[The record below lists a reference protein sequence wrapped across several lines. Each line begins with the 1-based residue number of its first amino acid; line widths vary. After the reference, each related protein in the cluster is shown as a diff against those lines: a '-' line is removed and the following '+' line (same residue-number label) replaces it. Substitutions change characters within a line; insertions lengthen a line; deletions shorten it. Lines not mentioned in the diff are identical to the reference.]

1 MDAYH
6 ARAPALQVHAPATQA
21 APRPLGPSTGTL
33 CTTRDFAAQTQ
44 ESSEAAGKWEH
55 KRGEMKLGKQRQ
67 LLLTLILAAAPSHAS
82 PIVRAMSMPLQR
94 LGRLYGSA
102 LSKNPVLTHCFQGAA
117 ISGIGLAAGSPRGVR
132 ERGVVLMCVF
142 CLCR

>member
-21 APRPLGPSTGTL
+21 VPLPLGPSTGTL
-33 CTTRDFAAQTQ
+33 EEGDFAAAQTQ
-44 ESSEAAGKWEH
+44 ESVAGEWEH

-82 PIVRAMSMPLQR
+82 PIVRAMSMPLHR

-142 CLCR
+142 CVCR

>member
-1 MDAYH
+1 MPE
-6 ARAPALQVHAPATQA
+6 R
-21 APRPLGPSTGTL
+21 PRCRCTRLPRKPYRYPLGHRQNSMHGEGISRQDEESWSTG
-33 CTTRDFAAQTQ
+33 
-44 ESSEAAGKWEH
+44 EWEH